1 MPTCYIQFPAMVRK
15 PLRNS
20 KPRRKAQPYHHGD
33 LRRALV
39 EQAAKLVQAE
49 GHLTITVR
57 EVARRIGVSNTAAHY
72 HFRTREALLA
82 AVATRGFEQMTA
94 ALEAA
99 MQGATDARSRL
110 GQIGDA
116 YVRHALARGRTY
128 QLMFSADTATRDAYP
143 ELRAASDRMFALLV
157 DAIREGQETG
167 LVRGGPPVDAAL
179 VAWSAAHGF
188 ASLALER
195 RLILPGLQGRESGE
209 LAGVVLR
216 GVFVGIGI
224 A

>member
-1 MPTCYIQFPAMVRK
+1 MPRK
-15 PLRNS
+15 QLRNS
-20 KPRRKAQPYHHGD
+20 KSRRTVQPYHHGD

-39 EQAAKLVQAE
+39 DQAMKLVHTH
-49 GHLTITVR
+49 GHPAITVR
-57 EVARRIGVSNTAAHY
+57 EVARRTGVTNTAAHY

-99 MQGATDARSRL
+99 MQRATDARSRFGAL
-110 GQIGDA
+110 GEG
-116 YVRHALARGRTY
+116 YVRHALDHGRTY
-128 QLMFSADTATRDAYP
+128 LLMFSAETATGDTYP

-157 DAIREGQETG
+157 DAIRNGQETG

-209 LAGVVLR
+209 LAAIVLR
-216 GVFVGIGI
+216 GVFAGIGF